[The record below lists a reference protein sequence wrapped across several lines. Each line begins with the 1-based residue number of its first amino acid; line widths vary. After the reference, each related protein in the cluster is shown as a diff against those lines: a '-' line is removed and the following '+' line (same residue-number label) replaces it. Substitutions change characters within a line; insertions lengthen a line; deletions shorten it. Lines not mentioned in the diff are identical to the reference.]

1 MNAKHSPRTTWNRF
15 TLIELLI
22 VIAIIAILAS
32 LLLPALNRA
41 RGRAQSIAC
50 LNNEKQLYG
59 GLAFYV
65 SDFNEWLP
73 ATIGR
78 NRWVGYIY
86 EYMGNNSQVSLIRST
101 SSGNNIDMTFRVD
114 RIVSPYVC
122 PAISK
127 PTSYP
132 AWKSGEQLQ
141 PLYHSSYLFTSNQ
154 NSQYGTRRGGW
165 IIAKDW
171 STVETKDW
179 YRKMAMIKAGSA
191 IVGESYY
198 YCQQTGETSNTA
210 RTSSSVGLLSGWA
223 AGVLI
228 GDSTESMAP
237 AWRYHS
243 SSSNFLFVDGHAA
256 NVNGGKPGHYQFT
269 NEWTMK

>member
-1 MNAKHSPRTTWNRF
+1 MKATHLSRPTLRSF
-15 TLIELLI
+15 TLIELLV

-73 ATIGR
+73 APIGR

-86 EYMGNNSQVSLIRST
+86 EYMGNNSQVSLIRLNT
-101 SSGNNIDMTFRVD
+101 SGNNIDMTFRVNKLM
-114 RIVSPYVC
+114 SPYTC

-127 PTSYP
+127 VNSYP
-132 AWKSGEQLQ
+132 AWKSGEAVQ
-141 PLYHSSYLFTSNQ
+141 PMYHSSYLSTSNE

-171 STVETKDW
+171 STVETINY
-179 YRKMAMIKAGSA
+179 YRKMSMVKSGSA
-191 IVGESYY
+191 IVGEAYY
-198 YCQQTGETSNTA
+198 YNKQDGENTNTA

-223 AGVLI
+223 ASVVI
-228 GDSTESMAP
+228 GGTESMAP

-243 SSSNFLFVDGHAA
+243 FSSNFLFVDGHAA

-269 NEWTMK
+269 SQWTMQ